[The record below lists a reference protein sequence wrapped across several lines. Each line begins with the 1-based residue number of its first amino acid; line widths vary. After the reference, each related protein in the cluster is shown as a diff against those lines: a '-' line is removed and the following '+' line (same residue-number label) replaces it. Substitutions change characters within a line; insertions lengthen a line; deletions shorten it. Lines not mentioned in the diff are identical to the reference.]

1 MQKELKTEYYLWQLF
16 NIEKDVE
23 RTLAE
28 LQVDR
33 ATLEELNSEQEQ
45 LETEIRTKK
54 KEQAVF
60 TKEALLLDKKIG
72 KKKAELDKKVGH
84 ISEPTAMTGQSY
96 L

>member
-16 NIEKDVE
+16 HIEKDVE
-23 RTLAE
+23 RTLGE

-45 LETEIRTKK
+45 LETEIKTKK

-72 KKKAELDKKVGH
+72 KKKAELDKKVVL
-84 ISEPTAMTGQSY
+84 ISEPTAMTGRSFS
-96 L
+96 

>member
-1 MQKELKTEYYLWQLF
+1 M
-16 NIEKDVE
+16 E

-45 LETEIRTKK
+45 LETEIKTKK

-84 ISEPTAMTGQSY
+84 ISEPIAMTCQSY